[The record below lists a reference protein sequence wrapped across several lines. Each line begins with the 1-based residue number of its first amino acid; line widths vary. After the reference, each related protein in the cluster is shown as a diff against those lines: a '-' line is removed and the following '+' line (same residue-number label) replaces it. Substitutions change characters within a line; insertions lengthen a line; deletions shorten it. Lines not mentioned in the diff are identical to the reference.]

1 MAVVELRIIWP
12 FLLRR
17 LRLGISDWCRMNRRV
32 SRRAESISS
41 AESGFFE
48 QPADGAGGGERLDV
62 LCDAGKIGVDG
73 IDGALG
79 DHFLMGDELLFEDV
93 LGVMVAEPRHD
104 PDGQDYGEQ
113 DGSEQRKT
121 FWHVVGVTFADGGA
135 RER

>member
-1 MAVVELRIIWP
+1 MA
-12 FLLRR
+12 
-17 LRLGISDWCRMNRRV
+17 ST
-32 SRRAESISS
+32 
-41 AESGFFE
+41 
-48 QPADGAGGGERLDV
+48 
-62 LCDAGKIGVDG
+62 
-73 IDGALG
+73 GALG

-121 FWHVVGVTFADGGA
+121 FWHVVGGAFAGRRG

>member
-1 MAVVELRIIWP
+1 MPDEQARKPPRRIHL
-12 FLLRR
+12 FRR
-17 LRLGISDWCRMNRRV
+17 IGIL
-32 SRRAESISS
+32 
-41 AESGFFE
+41 E

-62 LCDAGKIGVDG
+62 LSDAGKIGVDG

-121 FWHVVGVTFADGGA
+121 FRHVVGVRLRTAGPRALMVKSF
-135 RER
+135 